1 MPRYPGISSEAFRH
15 PLDLQAEQALR
26 SVPGFDLVASKF
38 VEYVYERPEL
48 IYNMGNCIQVGPRQY
63 ANLQGLFR
71 EAIADLD
78 VRPEPTLFVTQNP
91 AANSY
96 ALGQERPFII
106 ITSGALDL
114 LTDDEIRV
122 VFAHELGHIKCGHT
136 TLIQMAVWA
145 MNVVSRLSDAT
156 LGIGGLVSSGLLY
169 AFFEWRRKAELTSD
183 RAALLV
189 TDSLDDVLGTMMKL
203 AGGSATR
210 MHELSLTEFK
220 RQAQSYQELDRENLN
235 QIYKFMLYNGMG
247 GRTMLS
253 HPFPIERVHYIEQWA
268 NSEEYRTIKTGTY
281 PHTHSGAV
289 DTPTPPP
296 STEAD
301 RLRQQ
306 IEELQAQ
313 IDRLKR
319 P

>member
-26 SVPGFDLVASKF
+26 AVPGFDLFASKF
-38 VEYVYERPEL
+38 VEYVYERPEF

-63 ANLQGLFR
+63 ANLHSIFR

-78 VRPEPTLFVTQNP
+78 VHSEPTLFVTQNP

-114 LTDDEIRV
+114 LTDEELRV

-136 TLIQMAVWA
+136 TLIQMALWA
-145 MNVVSRLSDAT
+145 MNVVSRISDAT
-156 LGIGGLVSSGLLY
+156 LGIGGFVSSGLLY

-203 AGGSATR
+203 AGGSITR

-235 QIYKFMLYNGMG
+235 QIYKFMLYNGIG
-247 GRTMLS
+247 SRAMLS
-253 HPFPIERVHYIEQWA
+253 HPFPIERVHYIQQWA
-268 NSEEYRTIKTGTY
+268 SSEEYQKIKNGTY
-281 PHTHSGAV
+281 QHTNSGAV
-289 DTPTPPP
+289 DTPPT
-296 STEAD
+296 SATSEAE

-306 IEELQAQ
+306 IEDLQSQ

-319 P
+319 S